1 MTGGSQNAD
10 RIQNAKMIL
19 GIAVSPGI
27 ARGIAF
33 VPPSTEHSL
42 IPRRSISDAQLPE
55 EISRLD
61 GVLDEAEGEL
71 LALEVEVRDKIG
83 IQDAK
88 ILGVQAALL
97 RDPTFRE
104 EIVDRCEKQGINVE
118 AALIDT
124 AERWDLVFNQI
135 DDPSFR
141 ERAVDLRDL
150 AGRLLNLLVKRDQ
163 EHTSVPPKDSIL
175 VVGELLPTIIAK
187 LDTSRVRALVAER
200 GGPTAHAVIL
210 ARSLGIPT
218 VIDAETAT
226 SAIQPNDPLIVD
238 GLAGRVFI
246 NPSEAIRREYDQFE
260 ADLRSRRTALR
271 SLIELP
277 SRTQDGITIT
287 LNANVGKV
295 ADATAALELK
305 ADGIGL
311 YRTEFVFLTEDHF
324 PGEEEQY
331 QMYRATADKIA
342 PGPTVIRVLD
352 LGSDK
357 QLSYLSLP
365 FEANPSLGHRGTR
378 LLLHHGEI
386 LRSQLRAILRL
397 SATHPVS
404 ILFPMICD
412 VEEMIEA
419 RKAVESAQAEL
430 RAEGLPFN
438 PDIPVGAMIETP
450 SAAITARWIA
460 RQADFLSIGANDLV
474 QYLLVSDR
482 SSREMTAYYEPF
494 HPAVIQALKLIVD
507 AVAAEGKELS
517 ICGEVAGNPAYIEL
531 LLGLGIR
538 NLSVT
543 PRELL
548 EVKNA
553 VRSLSIEQSRK
564 RIEPILVSQ
573 TVRDVKAG
581 LSTRNLTTIRMT
593 EDES

>member
-1 MTGGSQNAD
+1 MAD
-10 RIQNAKMIL
+10 KNQKAKMIL

-27 ARGIAF
+27 ARGSAF
-33 VPPSTEHSL
+33 IPPSTEHGM
-42 IPRRSISDAQLPE
+42 IPRRSIDDNEFSG

-61 GVLDEAEGEL
+61 SVLNEAEGEL
-71 LALEVEVRDKIG
+71 LALEAEVRDKIG

-97 RDPTFRE
+97 RDPSFRT
-104 EIVDRCEKQGINVE
+104 EIVERCEKQKINVE
-118 AALIDT
+118 AALSDT
-124 AERWDLVFNQI
+124 ADRLTLAFNQI
-135 DDPSFR
+135 DDPAFR
-141 ERAVDLRDL
+141 ERAADFRDL
-150 AGRLLNLLVKRDQ
+150 ARRLLNLLLKRGQ
-163 EHTSVPPKDSIL
+163 EHTLVPPKESIL

-187 LDTSRVRALVAER
+187 LDTNRIRALVAER

-218 VIDAETAT
+218 VIDAETVT
-226 SAIQPNDPLIVD
+226 STIKPNDFLIVD
-238 GLAGRVFI
+238 GLAGRIFI
-246 NPSEAIRREYDQFE
+246 NPSEDICREYDE
-260 ADLRSRRTALR
+260 VESDLKSRQTELQ
-271 SLIELP
+271 SLIGLP
-277 SRTQDGITIT
+277 ARTQDGITIT

-295 ADATAALELK
+295 ADATAASELK

-324 PGEEEQY
+324 PEEEEQY
-331 QMYRATADKIA
+331 QMYRATADKTA
-342 PGPTVIRVLD
+342 PRSTVIRVLD

-365 FEANPSLGHRGTR
+365 AEANPSLGHRGTR
-378 LLLHHGEI
+378 LLLHHTEI

-404 ILFPMICD
+404 ILFPMIGD

-430 RAEGLPFN
+430 RAEGLSF
-438 PDIPVGAMIETP
+438 DTHIRVGAMLETP

-482 SSREMTAYYEPF
+482 TSREMTAYYEPF
-494 HPAVIQALKLIVD
+494 HPAVIQALKLIVE

-548 EVKNA
+548 DVKNTI
-553 VRSLSIEQSRK
+553 RSLTIEQSKK
-564 RIEPILVSQ
+564 RVEAVLISQ
-573 TVRDVKAG
+573 TVRDVKT
-581 LSTRNLTTIRMT
+581 SLTTDIPSVPNR
-593 EDES
+593 